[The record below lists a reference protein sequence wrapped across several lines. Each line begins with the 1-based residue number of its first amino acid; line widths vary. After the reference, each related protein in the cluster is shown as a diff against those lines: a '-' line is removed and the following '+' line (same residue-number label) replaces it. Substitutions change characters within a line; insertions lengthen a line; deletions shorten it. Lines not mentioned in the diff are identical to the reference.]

1 MFRLRTTTGLSL
13 LALAIGVAGTAWL
26 SGLTAGWTG
35 PERIAARPRA
45 SAPAP
50 KRARAANLV
59 PVHPIHAAHLPP
71 VDATQVETAQAATAP
86 AEQEMPMLTPIE
98 MPSAPASFL
107 TRRVAREGRVMLR
120 LSVDGQGKV
129 LHATVDQSS
138 GDPALDQ
145 EAVQTVQ
152 GWRFAVPAGHPAGIS
167 GNLPMRFDAGA

>member
-26 SGLTAGWTG
+26 SDLTAGWAG
-35 PERIAARPRA
+35 PDRVAAKVRA
-45 SAPAP
+45 GAPAP
-50 KRARAANLV
+50 KRARAVGPA
-59 PVHPIHAAHLPP
+59 PVRLPAPAHVTHLPP
-71 VDATQVETAQAATAP
+71 VETAQAATAP
-86 AEQEMPMLTPIE
+86 AEDETPTLTPIE
-98 MPSAPASFL
+98 MPSAPVSFFA
-107 TRRVAREGRVMLR
+107 RRVAREGRVVLR

-129 LHATVDQSS
+129 MHAAVDQSS

-152 GWRFAVPAGHPAGIS
+152 SWRFAVPAGHPEGIS